1 MAFNVMCS
9 SNDMLYASEG
19 GLIPESRLK
28 LKSPK
33 TSYKITSNIPKN
45 SQEIYNVNFKPTNIF
60 FNLELLPNWIDL
72 SFYSVPKKTGKR
84 ITVVHIINKCLM
96 SKNPYIYEP
105 SAILYCHENETDLL
119 RLVPFLIDISI
130 QMKCDVISYDYLGF
144 GDSNIKPKNNTIFED
159 GEDAINFSI
168 GHLKYKIE
176 NLILFGKGIG
186 AMPAIYL
193 ASKKEFHNCKSLI
206 LCMPLI
212 TMNKIDIKTMRSI
225 ACRSLVVMEIK
236 DKDEIEDNEM
246 ILLCREIPDEKEWF
260 PKNKN
265 ENNGFKKIKRFMEES
280 IDDVYTRHRSK
291 FITKLRDYVYTEEE
305 NIKKKIKNSSSIGG
319 STESDTNLSLGEK
332 IENKQIFEDVN
343 EIKNEDKIEDGVDGK
358 KIDIFN
364 QSEVQIHNDEDY

>member
-1 MAFNVMCS
+1 MAFNAMCS

-19 GLIPESRLK
+19 GIIPESRLK

-33 TSYKITSNIPKN
+33 TSYEITTNIPKN
-45 SQEIYNVNFKPTNIF
+45 SQEIFTLTFKPKNIY
-60 FNLELLPNWIDL
+60 FNLELLPNWLDL
-72 SFYSVPKKTGKR
+72 TLYSIPRKTGKR

-119 RLVPFLIDISI
+119 RIVPFLIDISI
-130 QMKCDVISYDYLGF
+130 QMKCDVISFDYLGF

-159 GEDAINFSI
+159 GEDAINFSL
-168 GHLKYKIE
+168 GHLNYKIE

-186 AMPAIYL
+186 AMPVIHL

-212 TMNKIDIKTMRSI
+212 SMNKIDIKTMRSI
-225 ACRSLVVMEIK
+225 TCRTLVIMEIK
-236 DKDEIEDNEM
+236 NKDEIEDNEM

-260 PKNKN
+260 PKSKN
-265 ENNGFKKIKRFMEES
+265 EKSFQKFRRLMEES
-280 IDDVYTRHRSK
+280 KDDVYTRHRSK

-305 NIKKKIKNSSSIGG
+305 NVKKKIKNSSSIGG
-319 STESDTNLSLGEK
+319 STDSDTNLSLGEK

-343 EIKNEDKIEDGVDGK
+343 EIKNEDIIEDK
-358 KIDIFN
+358 NNDIFN